1 MAEIPRGELSEV
13 LPVAD
18 AEGGTSCLAR
28 ELRVPIGRID
38 RREEALAIDRLVRYP
53 VEGHGKYP
61 KRSRASE
68 KELPETPRGPQYA
81 EQPVGAPLG
90 GEESTDGIR
99 MRREQAPDGVQ
110 RQIRVGGMR
119 EQIQEARCLEVGFD
133 GLQFERRSVEMAEA
147 SPGEF
152 SESGL

>member
-1 MAEIPRGELSEV
+1 
-13 LPVAD
+13 
-18 AEGGTSCLAR
+18 
-28 ELRVPIGRID
+28 
-38 RREEALAIDRLVRYP
+38 
-53 VEGHGKYP
+53 
-61 KRSRASE
+61 
-68 KELPETPRGPQYA
+68 
-81 EQPVGAPLG
+81 
-90 GEESTDGIR
+90 

-119 EQIQEARCLEVGFD
+119 EQIQEARCLEAGFD